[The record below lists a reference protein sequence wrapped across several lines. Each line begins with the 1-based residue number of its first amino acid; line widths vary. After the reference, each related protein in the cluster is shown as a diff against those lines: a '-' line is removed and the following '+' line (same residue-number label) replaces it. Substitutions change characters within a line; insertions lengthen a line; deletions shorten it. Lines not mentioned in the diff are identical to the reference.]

1 MSVAAFKL
9 QQRRRDQ
16 ERILHETES
25 FLHQHNNTERLLD
38 WENRTQQQIQQR
50 EESNLAQQFQKQDED
65 ELNKRQNE
73 LQSLYNRE
81 MSEWKDTLQR
91 SLEVSQEEKIEQIRK
106 RAYEL
111 KARRES
117 ERQKF
122 VKECYE
128 RRWREACDDLRALDS
143 KATLDRLMKDRKA
156 MIQKKTLGNSDD
168 GPSRQSQAD
177 DYQTNQRMTLMQ
189 QRENDES
196 MLRRKSNL
204 QTKEALDQ
212 QLQWKR
218 AQIVSITAQIKQEE
232 QEQLRHL
239 ALLEQQ
245 AKESQH
251 ALTEQA
257 KQEGDDMLRETMQR
271 AKQREDQ
278 RQIEKDRD
286 WRLLQHALELERAQ
300 IKAENAKKEE
310 GKEAASEYVYC
321 LREQIK
327 QEEKE
332 NQHVT
337 AMRDEASEKIFQRN
351 DEKMAAEAER
361 RRQSMEEVK
370 LSRQEQ
376 IRMKERESEELR
388 REKEREFQETKAA
401 LQRDG
406 EAERRKLE
414 QTKTEKIEN
423 TSANKKIMEQMK
435 KERALEQQEKLLLNK
450 QIQYAEKIYQQK
462 MAEHRRLR
470 WIGGAEGN
478 SVDTVQ
484 LVNLQNL

>member
-1 MSVAAFKL
+1 
-9 QQRRRDQ
+9 
-16 ERILHETES
+16 
-25 FLHQHNNTERLLD
+25 
-38 WENRTQQQIQQR
+38 
-50 EESNLAQQFQKQDED
+50 
-65 ELNKRQNE
+65 
-73 LQSLYNRE
+73 
-81 MSEWKDTLQR
+81 
-91 SLEVSQEEKIEQIRK
+91 
-106 RAYEL
+106 
-111 KARRES
+111 
-117 ERQKF
+117 
-122 VKECYE
+122 
-128 RRWREACDDLRALDS
+128 
-143 KATLDRLMKDRKA
+143 

-196 MLRRKSNL
+196 MLRIKSNL

-401 LQRDG
+401 LQRDE

-470 WIGGAEGN
+470 
-478 SVDTVQ
+478 
-484 LVNLQNL
+484 